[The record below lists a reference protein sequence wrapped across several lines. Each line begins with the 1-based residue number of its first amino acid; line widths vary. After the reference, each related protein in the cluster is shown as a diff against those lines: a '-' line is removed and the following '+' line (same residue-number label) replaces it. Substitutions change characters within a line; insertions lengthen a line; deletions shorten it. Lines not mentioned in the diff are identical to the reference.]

1 MFDIIDLHN
10 HSLYGLDDGAES
22 YEKMCRMIDISYRD
36 GVRHICFTPHY
47 LNIGDRDCTSDQ
59 IKKVC
64 EEARIYCDENH
75 LDMKFSVGAEMIY
88 HFDCIDAISQKRV
101 LTLADSRYVLTDFLA
116 TPDARG
122 IMMGVER
129 LLNSG
134 YLPVVAHVERYHCLL
149 GKVDEVRR
157 MSEEGAVIQINAA
170 SLSDGV
176 FSKKRRFC
184 MKLLEEGLVDI
195 VASDAHNTESR
206 SPSLRNALKIVTA
219 KFGEDYACRIFK
231 RIPEKILSNQR
242 I

>member
-1 MFDIIDLHN
+1 
-10 HSLYGLDDGAES
+10 
-22 YEKMCRMIDISYRD
+22 
-36 GVRHICFTPHY
+36 
-47 LNIGDRDCTSDQ
+47 
-59 IKKVC
+59 
-64 EEARIYCDENH
+64 
-75 LDMKFSVGAEMIY
+75 
-88 HFDCIDAISQKRV
+88 
-101 LTLADSRYVLTDFLA
+101 
-116 TPDARG
+116 
-122 IMMGVER
+122 MGVER